1 MLIKSL
7 KINGFGKIKN
17 KELKFKPGLNV
28 IFGPNA
34 SGKTTIA
41 YFILNALSKPGDEIK
56 KYEPWN
62 HYEFGGEITTDEGT
76 FKVDFLNG
84 EFNTLV
90 DRELFETV
98 GFIKE
103 NEKLDLLREKDS
115 FVIGY
120 MKKKMQKNE
129 WGIRLTEAIAASN
142 NYFEKVQYCIEE
154 LNKKIVE
161 LDAQILDIKKE
172 IEKYN
177 KDILYKK
184 ELKKE
189 KEKVENELIIKQS
202 KLEEEKGK
210 YIKELNDKIRSLS
223 LKKEEL
229 NMSLQ
234 EFSRISKIDREKIV
248 QVRDFMNTLEVL
260 NKNIDGI
267 SKQYNELLN
276 NLKNI
281 ESLLE
286 GKMKNL
292 NIKDEKELETVNL
305 KIKNLILLKKMY
317 DEKKNK
323 LEDILEENPLW
334 KLFTEK
340 ENLIDELEEEEAKHK
355 ENQNKIQKKIDDLK
369 ENLNKISSSIKI
381 HKDFSFVFFFAA
393 LISLIFGF
401 VMKNIS
407 LWLFSGTIITGIA
420 GFIETVL
427 WRKKEGTAEIIRN
440 EIDELMKKKIIRP
453 RYLSLLREYN
463 LKSLK
468 ELRQRYYEFIE
479 WKTRKKDYQSTS
491 EEFKRLESE
500 ILKELKDFNL
510 GSAAQI
516 IDSGI
521 SYLERLVNEVQRLIL
536 TKSSLEKQI
545 YEVKSE
551 MENQLKKKDET
562 TLTLNKLVE
571 ELKLSLDEIKN
582 FDNLYGKYLTITENI
597 TRVESDIEKYQ
608 SMLDNEILPEEIRN
622 LEFEIKE
629 LRRKNK
635 EIEEELSKELKQ
647 IPSFETLLE
656 KIQEKEKII
665 GKIESLKVY
674 LSNISK
680 AKEILRKRLE
690 EYVETYGKKFKE
702 EFTKILLS
710 IVNETMPIIVED
722 NLSVR
727 LNINGEKLNPEE
739 FLSAATFDQMLFAYK
754 VALFKTM
761 AEHNLPLII
770 DNAFIRYDNERL
782 KRVID
787 ILNHESKRRQIIL
800 LTSDIRLANTFKDI
814 VKLEG

>member
-7 KINGFGKIKN
+7 KINGFGKIKS

-154 LNKKIVE
+154 LNKKISE

-177 KDILYKK
+177 KNILYKK

-189 KEKVENELIIKQS
+189 KEKIENELIIKQS
-202 KLEEEKGK
+202 RLEEEKGK

-248 QVRDFMNTLEVL
+248 QVREFMNTLEVL

-281 ESLLE
+281 ETLLE
-286 GKMKNL
+286 EKMKNL

-323 LEDILEENPLW
+323 LEDILEENSLW

-393 LISLIFGF
+393 LISLILGF

-407 LWLFSGTIITGIA
+407 LWLFSGAIITGIA

-479 WKTRKKDYQSTS
+479 WKARKKDYQSAS
-491 EEFKRLESE
+491 EEFKKLESE

-536 TKSSLEKQI
+536 TKSSLEKQL

-562 TLTLNKLVE
+562 TLTLNKLME

-597 TRVESDIEKYQ
+597 TKVESDIEKYQ

-629 LRRKNK
+629 LQRKNK

-800 LTSDIRLANTFKDI
+800 LTSDIRLVNTFKDI

>member
-7 KINGFGKIKN
+7 KINGFGKIKS

-154 LNKKIVE
+154 LNKKISE

-189 KEKVENELIIKQS
+189 KEKIENELIIKQS
-202 KLEEEKGK
+202 RLEEEKGK

-248 QVRDFMNTLEVL
+248 QVREFMNTLEVL

-281 ESLLE
+281 ETLLE
-286 GKMKNL
+286 EKMKNL

-323 LEDILEENPLW
+323 LEDILEENSLW

-407 LWLFSGTIITGIA
+407 LWLFSGAIITGIA

-479 WKTRKKDYQSTS
+479 WKARKKDYQSAS
-491 EEFKRLESE
+491 EEFKKLESE

-536 TKSSLEKQI
+536 TKSSLEKQL

-562 TLTLNKLVE
+562 TLTLNKLME

-597 TRVESDIEKYQ
+597 TKVESDIEKYQ

-629 LRRKNK
+629 LQRKNK

-800 LTSDIRLANTFKDI
+800 LTSDIRLVNTFKDI

>member
-7 KINGFGKIKN
+7 KINGFGKIKS

-154 LNKKIVE
+154 LNKKISE

-177 KDILYKK
+177 KNILYKK

-189 KEKVENELIIKQS
+189 KEKIENELIIKQS
-202 KLEEEKGK
+202 RLEEEKGK

-248 QVRDFMNTLEVL
+248 QVREFMNTLEVL

-281 ESLLE
+281 ETLLE
-286 GKMKNL
+286 EKMKNL

-393 LISLIFGF
+393 LISLILGF

-407 LWLFSGTIITGIA
+407 LWLFSGAIITGIA

-479 WKTRKKDYQSTS
+479 WKARKKDYQSAS
-491 EEFKRLESE
+491 EEFKKLESE

-536 TKSSLEKQI
+536 TKSSLEKQL

-597 TRVESDIEKYQ
+597 TKVESDIEKYQ

-629 LRRKNK
+629 LQRKNK

-800 LTSDIRLANTFKDI
+800 LTSDIRLVNTFKDI